1 MKENWEEYQ
10 SYVIRNTESCLR
22 RQQQSNMSEMMSL
35 CCCRGLEDMLGGACS
50 KFGYMDVCGV
60 LHFLTEMHSWLYTG
74 GMENSHFPI
83 VHFHPLLF

>member
-1 MKENWEEYQ
+1 
-10 SYVIRNTESCLR
+10 
-22 RQQQSNMSEMMSL
+22 
-35 CCCRGLEDMLGGACS
+35 MLGGACS